1 MTVAFVID
9 DDSREGARGPSYASL
24 MTTKKGGR
32 PLPKA
37 LAVRAKQAADL
48 KVAKALASAKKD
60 LALIAR
66 RRAQIVESFYDIGEA
81 LVRLKNKD
89 VIRALGRRSFAEV
102 CEKDVNM
109 SPAQADRLVDIVT
122 RMTREEAMS
131 VGSTKAAALVGL
143 ANATVE
149 DDTPGELLRRRK
161 ALVLPSGK
169 KIVPKAAS
177 ARALAEASAELRAAR
192 PATGKRG
199 SRVGDDE
206 RDVAAALAK
215 ALVKHGIKVVA
226 AAGRPGKASTLRF
239 EGVTLESLAVLGAA
253 CAKAAKG

>member
-1 MTVAFVID
+1 MTNLWKAP
-9 DDSREGARGPSYASL
+9 RGPSYASR

-48 KVAKALASAKKD
+48 KVAKALAAAKKD
-60 LALIAR
+60 IALIAR

-89 VIRALGRRSFAEV
+89 VIAALGRRSFAEV
-102 CEKDVNM
+102 CEKDVGM
-109 SPAQADRLVDIVT
+109 STAQADRLVDIVT

-131 VGSTKAAALVGL
+131 VGSSKAAALVGL
-143 ANATVE
+143 ANATPE
-149 DDTPGELLRRRK
+149 DDSPGDLLRRRK

-177 ARALAEASAELRAAR
+177 ARALAEASAEIRAAG
-192 PATGKRG
+192 PAKGKRG
-199 SRVGDDE
+199 SRVGEAE
-206 RDVAAALAK
+206 REVAAALTK
-215 ALVKHGIKVVA
+215 ALTKHGVKIVA
-226 AAGRPGKASTLRF
+226 AAGRPGKPSTLRI
-239 EGVTLESLAVLGAA
+239 EGVTLESLAALATA